1 MPPRL
6 SPALRLSKYSLS
18 RELKSIPSRPLLALH
33 LPQYSQLRELKSIP
47 SLSLPPTSPPA
58 PKIFSD
64 NYNSKVSK
72 NQKARGRWDTSYS
85 KMAMDEAWD
94 TLGIDIQNDC
104 ISHTITVDRMLA
116 EANLKCGIKDI
127 GSDAIKRT
135 KEKVYAR
142 IVEYLEFE
150 GYPSGFYSNFIEN
163 GIHDLVLSIL
173 SPILA
178 DFKKETGHNI
188 QLQREAELIWIDS
201 ETRHFEEQQFIMV
214 DKISIKKQSFVLIIE
229 GDCHRYMI
237 RLCSLMMRDMW
248 NNNRKGE
255 VYGFVT
261 SGDIW
266 KIMRYD
272 GTTFRMA
279 EKFYVMFNSMGKAKD
294 RWMKENSILVDCITA
309 ALRSGGTL

>member
-1 MPPRL
+1 
-6 SPALRLSKYSLS
+6 
-18 RELKSIPSRPLLALH
+18 
-33 LPQYSQLRELKSIP
+33 
-47 SLSLPPTSPPA
+47 
-58 PKIFSD
+58 
-64 NYNSKVSK
+64 
-72 NQKARGRWDTSYS
+72 
-85 KMAMDEAWD
+85 MAIDAAWD
-94 TLGIDIQNDC
+94 TLGINTQDR
-104 ISHTITVDRMLA
+104 ISRTITVDRILA
-116 EANLKCGIKDI
+116 EANLKRGIKDI

-142 IVEYLEFE
+142 IVEYLELKA
-150 GYPSGFYSNFIEN
+150 YPLGHLSNFTEN
-163 GIHDLVLSIL
+163 AIHDLVLSIL

-188 QLQREAELIWIDS
+188 QLQRKAELIWIDS

-229 GDCHRYMI
+229 GDLDCHRDMI
-237 RLCSLMMRDMW
+237 KLCCLMMRDMW

-272 GTTFRMA
+272 GTTFQMA
-279 EKFYVMFNSMGKAKD
+279 EKFYAKFSSMGKAKD